1 MQQQV
6 MLLEQ
11 ENKLLQNKEGEREAL
26 MGLELSDGQ
35 PLNEHMVQL
44 KMKYEKCKRDLEARI
59 TLLKNTEQENIS
71 SINGLKLDNNKLTEN
86 IEQLTTKIDRTKKKM
101 NEDDLGFRE
110 RKDEI
115 DNEIERCKKTNKQAF
130 TDLMDARSDINDNLN
145 KKREIERKIE
155 DENKKFKM
163 IEEELVKK
171 ITDLNKKIA
180 EAKQVKKSLE
190 LDKKENTSIQNLTN
204 YRRELS
210 NKVGDLKS
218 DSDNQQNAVSKTE
231 NQITN
236 FLSTMMDH

>member
-44 KMKYEKCKRDLEARI
+44 KLKYEKCKRDLEARI

-180 EAKQVKKSLE
+180 EAK
-190 LDKKENTSIQNLTN
+190 
-204 YRRELS
+204 
-210 NKVGDLKS
+210 
-218 DSDNQQNAVSKTE
+218 
-231 NQITN
+231 
-236 FLSTMMDH
+236 

>member
-44 KMKYEKCKRDLEARI
+44 KLKYEKCKRDLEARI

-171 ITDLNKKIA
+171 ITDLNRKIA

-204 YRRELS
+204 YQRELS

-218 DSDNQQNAVSKTE
+218 DSDNQINAVSKTQ

>member
-218 DSDNQQNAVSKTE
+218 DSDNQQNAVSKTQ

>member
-44 KMKYEKCKRDLEARI
+44 KLKYEKCKRDLEARI

-204 YRRELS
+204 YQRELS

-218 DSDNQQNAVSKTE
+218 DSDNQINAVSKTQ

>member
-11 ENKLLQNKEGEREAL
+11 ENNLLQNKEGEREAL

-44 KMKYEKCKRDLEARI
+44 KLKYEKCKRDLEARI
-59 TLLKNTEQENIS
+59 ALLKNTEQENIS

-86 IEQLTTKIDRTKKKM
+86 IEQLTTKIDRTRKKM

-180 EAKQVKKSLE
+180 EAK
-190 LDKKENTSIQNLTN
+190 
-204 YRRELS
+204 
-210 NKVGDLKS
+210 
-218 DSDNQQNAVSKTE
+218 
-231 NQITN
+231 
-236 FLSTMMDH
+236 

>member
-190 LDKKENTSIQNLTN
+190 LDKKENTSVQNLTN

-218 DSDNQQNAVSKTE
+218 DSDNQQNAVSKTQ

>member
-1 MQQQV
+1 
-6 MLLEQ
+6 
-11 ENKLLQNKEGEREAL
+11 
-26 MGLELSDGQ
+26 
-35 PLNEHMVQL
+35 
-44 KMKYEKCKRDLEARI
+44 
-59 TLLKNTEQENIS
+59 
-71 SINGLKLDNNKLTEN
+71 
-86 IEQLTTKIDRTKKKM
+86 
-101 NEDDLGFRE
+101 
-110 RKDEI
+110 
-115 DNEIERCKKTNKQAF
+115 
-130 TDLMDARSDINDNLN
+130 
-145 KKREIERKIE
+145 
-155 DENKKFKM
+155 M

>member
-44 KMKYEKCKRDLEARI
+44 KLKYEKCKRDLEARI

-110 RKDEI
+110 L
-115 DNEIERCKKTNKQAF
+115 KTKL
-130 TDLMDARSDINDNLN
+130 TMKLRDA
-145 KKREIERKIE
+145 KRPISRHSQ
-155 DENKKFKM
+155 
-163 IEEELVKK
+163 
-171 ITDLNKKIA
+171 T
-180 EAKQVKKSLE
+180 
-190 LDKKENTSIQNLTN
+190 
-204 YRRELS
+204 
-210 NKVGDLKS
+210 
-218 DSDNQQNAVSKTE
+218 
-231 NQITN
+231 
-236 FLSTMMDH
+236 